1 MVATD
6 FVTDK
11 ALRDKYI
18 DKVEVLDRI
27 ENVELLAPLPSTE
40 YVTMNQIAD
49 FYQVPLE
56 TIERCYQRHESEI
69 CSDGVIVLTPK
80 KYKEFL
86 NGTHCSFKNC
96 DDIYTQYNGKM
107 AIHIDSDTDVIIPN
121 RGIKAFPRRA
131 SLRFGMLLTDSDV
144 AEQVRTYLLDTE
156 ERVVITGVVTS
167 DNGAD
172 LFMNCVQAK
181 GADERL
187 RACYEFSRY
196 KDMQIAQRDARIIQL
211 EEQIKNLQQSQQLI
225 TTKSNRVQ
233 RVYGSK
239 EVKAMRRRFSKIIRI
254 VTGELKVPYGVVYDD
269 VYTLLE
275 DDYNISL
282 RERRD
287 RDPKEQRII
296 RKEEQG
302 VCVNHIPMITYL
314 EDDEWENLYECV
326 KKYLESYN
334 INSDALF
341 SEVKNADKR
350 NMRRG

>member
-27 ENVELLAPLPSTE
+27 ENVKLLTPLPSTE
-40 YVTMNQIAD
+40 YVTLNQIAD
-49 FYQVPLE
+49 FYQVPYA
-56 TIERCYQRHESEI
+56 TVKKCYQRHKDEI
-69 CSDGVIVLTPK
+69 CSDGVIVLTPTMFK
-80 KYKEFL
+80 ANTK
-86 NGTHCSFKNC
+86 GTDCPVSEKADYEQCS
-96 DDIYTQYNGKM
+96 T
-107 AIHIDSDTDVIIPN
+107 HIVVHISDSMDVIIPN
-121 RGIKAFPRRA
+121 RGISVFPRRA

-156 ERVVITGVVTS
+156 ERVVTTGFVTS

-172 LFMNCVQAK
+172 LFMSCVQAE

-196 KDMQIAQRDARIIQL
+196 KDMQIAQRDARITQL

-225 TTKSNRVQ
+225 TTKSNKGQ

-254 VTGELKVPYGVVYDD
+254 ATRELKVPYGVVYDD

-287 RDPKEQRII
+287 GDPKEQKII

-302 VCVNHIPMITYL
+302 ICVNHIPMITYL

-341 SEVKNADKR
+341 AEVKNADKR